1 MTRRSFFGPCQ
12 GVGPKVCICSGLKIM
27 HPTLSKEYTWD
38 MVVLFWGVK
47 PSKWNYVSTRNKSHV
62 GSRYLYPPKYLSM
75 YLFIYLFVYRCCLV
89 LSDLIW
95 SYLILSYL
103 NLSKSFHIYLYNCP
117 LSIHLELT
125 CEANS
130 VFHTSTV
137 RTYCFNSY
145 HLMFGGFHPSPWGKQ
160 HGSNRYNQ
168 PQKLWNKMVFPSQ
181 KAPPRAV
188 CHALIMVFMRL
199 YWAQTKM
206 WRQSVDLSFSN

>member
-1 MTRRSFFGPCQ
+1 MFQPETRFMLVLGIYIHPNIYL
-12 GVGPKVCICSGLKIM
+12 CIY
-27 HPTLSKEYTWD
+27 LSIYLFIV
-38 MVVLFWGVK
+38 VVLF
-47 PSKWNYVSTRNKSHV
+47 
-62 GSRYLYPPKYLSM
+62 YL
-75 YLFIYLFVYRCCLV
+75 I
-89 LSDLIW
+89 LSD
-95 SYLILSYL
+95 LILSYL

-206 WRQSVDLSFSN
+206 